1 MNVKKIVNIKT
12 VVLAASMMAPA
23 AFATGEIDVSA
34 GVGYVA
40 GALVAVATL
49 GAAYLGLDNLK
60 KVWSKITATRV

>member
-23 AFATGEIDVSA
+23 AFAAGEIDVSE
-34 GVGYVA
+34 GLGYVA
-40 GALVAVATL
+40 GALVAVAAL

>member
-23 AFATGEIDVSA
+23 AFAAGEIDVSA

-40 GALVAVATL
+40 GALVAVAAL

>member
-1 MNVKKIVNIKT
+1 MKVTKIVNIKT
-12 VVLAASMMAPA
+12 VVLAASMMVPA
-23 AFATGEIDVSA
+23 AFAAGEIDVTA
-34 GVGYVA
+34 GVGYVT